1 MTVSVPSPLFIT
13 MEFGSFV
20 TESPSSSS
28 GGFITVRPGVFLSA
42 SSCET
47 FCKHTYGI
55 TGHEGKNWFWK
66 QTLKSPEVNE
76 RTEVNDILQKNRY
89 INIIRCKCNIA
100 LCVYILVYIT
110 MLGPS
115 FKFLTNLGLWYYGIT
130 GENNWD
136 YGITPIL
143 KLGLQKSV
151 FENGIMDLKSQ
162 QNSDLQSM

>member
-1 MTVSVPSPLFIT
+1 
-13 MEFGSFV
+13 
-20 TESPSSSS
+20 
-28 GGFITVRPGVFLSA
+28 
-42 SSCET
+42 
-47 FCKHTYGI
+47 
-55 TGHEGKNWFWK
+55 
-66 QTLKSPEVNE
+66 
-76 RTEVNDILQKNRY
+76 
-89 INIIRCKCNIA
+89 
-100 LCVYILVYIT
+100 